1 MKKFSLKRILSMVLC
16 CVMMLQMSNLSIFAA
31 DMTYSDVKQ
40 ALTIVQKEN
49 TDEGIEVDR
58 TSDDTTLLS
67 IYNTV
72 KNAAPTLSADG
83 TKVILPETGDDNY
96 LITLYGS
103 SNTAVIAM
111 DCSVTQPLED
121 MQVYLYYQVT
131 NVTTGESL
139 HMDDPVLVEIN
150 GLYEDTQKSINRPS
164 IMPGIREWKGNDG
177 TFTFGGN
184 VVIADSSLQEAA
196 EVVKSYIE
204 GMTDFAVTVTTGTAS
219 AGDIY
224 LAWDE
229 SLTVG
234 EEGYCM
240 DIDDILQV
248 TAPEYVGIVYAGA
261 TITQM
266 LMNAENGT
274 IPKGL
279 MRDYPQYK
287 VRATMLDVARFY
299 MPLEYLEEVTMY
311 AAFFKINEFHNHI
324 NDNNGEQNYAFRIE
338 SKLYPE
344 INSGIPADEVYSQ
357 EDYKAYQKNVAK
369 YGIDV
374 VTELDSPAHS
384 RFVAAHDS
392 SYMLTDTMIDITNAD
407 AVAFIKSLMDELLDG
422 EDPVI
427 QSKKFH
433 IGIDEYDYSYADEIR
448 NYTNE
453 MSAYIAAKGYEPR
466 VWCSNAKTESS
477 SVEIANTAVQHV
489 YLYSAANLQSLLD
502 DEFQLINNTS
512 KYLYIV
518 PVTVNGCADY
528 MDMEMCYNSWETG
541 KFSTPTAKTPLILQ
555 PGHPLLRGSETTIW
569 YDDKVGCSEFDYF
582 NRLKD
587 QVMLMAE
594 KNWFGKNLQ
603 TSTYEDFTNRI
614 ALYEATSPLA
624 NPGRYIES
632 NGDVIAN
639 YDFSQL
645 DGTTVADL
653 SGNGYDAAVTDLSVS
668 NGALALD
675 GSGYVSLPFQ
685 SAGYPYSVDFSLNIT
700 EAQENAVLFDGED
713 GTLFLNY
720 DDTGKMG
727 IERKGY
733 RFVFDYEIP
742 TGVRLDFRL
751 VCKEEKTLL
760 YVDGA
765 LIGEAQLYKT
775 TVETEGSTSFVLPT
789 ERIGAGVTGY
799 LYSLCIAST
808 EQKSTAVYENV
819 ALNAGVTVSGVEGGY
834 NSDGTLVHTEFDPS
848 HVTDGEASTYT
859 SLEYTDEAW
868 IEVDLGAVY
877 RIAELEVYCR
887 ATPDEF
893 DMLISEDGQT
903 WQTVSSRTQLAGGS
917 DGVSK
922 RVEGTY
928 VDTLEDMPAA
938 RYVKF
943 QQRALW
949 FDNDATGKTKYYSAA
964 VVELRVYG
972 VQTSDRSDLQA
983 LLDEKLDLTPYSA
996 ETVRVYQYSL
1006 EMGNHVCTDPQATQE
1021 QIAWAIT
1028 QIMEAKKNLSIVRSV
1043 ITDRS
1048 VCPHC
1053 EKTSDEIVWQPWT
1066 FDSGKSV
1073 PSGHYYLTGN
1083 VALSGG
1089 QVKIGQTEQDTED
1102 VAVDVVLDLN
1112 GFSLTND
1119 NRRCFYVYT
1128 YSSLSIMDS
1137 VGGGAISGGYAT
1149 ASGGVIYVCQNASL
1163 ELYSGML
1170 SAVQATTS
1178 NGGVVHVAGGTFVMH
1193 SGMIY
1198 GGSALNGG
1206 NIYVKN
1212 GSVTIKGGTITGGV
1226 AATAGGNI
1234 YATASTL
1241 TVEGGLV
1248 IGGVAKS
1255 DVGGNISGNAAEV
1268 TIDGGTIRDGYA
1280 VSGGNIGMSDTS
1292 VFKMLEGLVTGGV
1305 AKQYGG
1311 NFRMNKSASTFTVS
1325 GGVITGD
1332 ISVNANMTLSGSPKI
1347 TLGNNNGLHL
1357 IGTKLLNI
1365 SDLNSDAQIFVAR
1378 TTSGVFTTGYNA
1390 DTHANCFYG
1399 AVRTELSVDS
1409 TGELRAVGGT
1419 KGYCPHCGELVEW
1432 KEWTPTSGEYFT
1444 QEGHFYLPANK
1455 TDITSMIRI
1464 GEHIASDNAVVLD
1477 LNGKKLTSTKRV
1489 FYVNSELSIIDSL
1502 GAGTVTG
1509 GYTSSGGVIYTAT
1522 NAPLRIYGGTY
1533 LNSATEFSSSGG
1545 LISTGGEIQI
1555 YGGYF
1560 DASNIIASGNGA
1572 AISGARGILDIY
1584 GGYFVGGTAAKGG
1597 TISYTGDNGKAFTLY
1612 GGIITGGTCTG
1623 ITGGNVYIGSEAV
1636 FNMRGGVIMNG
1647 TGDTG
1652 ENNSSYNGDNVY
1664 IDSGITMNMS
1674 GGYILGADS
1683 SKNGNGVLCWTE
1695 SSMTLDGDAT
1705 VLNAQRK
1712 GNLYIASNATLTVKE
1727 GFRGDVYAALQ
1738 GKHTPAP
1745 VYGAT
1750 LTGGGV
1756 QDSSE
1761 GPFVGRLFLEGS
1773 YGEPRVFGTNDNKL
1787 VVAGAAVV
1795 NEGNSLTWCQ
1805 DADSGMKTFG
1815 ERAAA
1820 QYTKL
1825 YATENELTLDADSV
1839 VDLNGNNITV
1849 TGSGKF
1855 YGFDSANNS
1864 YDATAC
1870 GTATVPESQL
1880 QTDFTAPNGYRYI
1893 AITDE
1898 NGTAFH
1904 RLDMSVTAVSLRT
1917 STGGIYYWSAWN
1929 CDDILADNVSSYG
1942 IAYSL
1947 SGVPGSLSETG
1958 VLYTKLTSG
1967 FKNDAT
1973 EITGGIMNNILST
1986 EDRIYTNDY
1995 CGKLP
2000 IYAAPYIVVDGKE
2013 IICYDEVAY
2022 SIYDVVSAIDTTI
2035 TQLYNDGDTETA
2047 DTYAEYM
2054 QSFYDDWA
2062 QHGLEDWSFVHFGKT
2077 EET

>member
-1 MKKFSLKRILSMVLC
+1 MKKFSLKRILSIVLC
-16 CVMMLQMSNLSIFAA
+16 CVMLLQMSNLCIFAA
-31 DMTYSDVKQ
+31 DMTYSDVRQ
-40 ALTIVQKEN
+40 ALTIVRKEN
-49 TDEGIEVDR
+49 TDEEIEVER
-58 TSDDTTLLS
+58 TSTDTTLLS

-72 KNAAPTLSADG
+72 KSAAPSLSADG

-139 HMDDPVLVEIN
+139 QMDDPVLVKVS
-150 GLYEDTQKSINRPS
+150 GLYDDNQKNINRPS

-177 TFTFGGN
+177 SFTFSGN

-196 EVVKSYIE
+196 EVVKSYVE
-204 GMTDFAVTVTTGTAS
+204 GMTGLSVTVTTGTAA

-224 LAWDE
+224 LAWDA
-229 SLTVG
+229 SLSVG
-234 EEGYCM
+234 DEGYCL
-240 DIDDILQV
+240 DIDDVLEV
-248 TAPEYVGIVYAGA
+248 TAPKYVGIVYAGA

-266 LMNAENGT
+266 LMNAENGA

-299 MPLEYLEEVTMY
+299 MPLEYLEEVTKY

-324 NDNNGEQNYAFRIE
+324 NDNNGEQNHAFRIE

-374 VTELDSPAHS
+374 VTELDSPAHA
-384 RFVAAHDS
+384 RFVAAHDNS
-392 SYMLTDTMIDITNAD
+392 FMLTDTMIDITNAD
-407 AVAFIKSLMDELLDG
+407 AVAFIKSLVDELLDG
-422 EDPVI
+422 DDPVI

-448 NYTNE
+448 NYTND

-477 SVEIANTAVQHV
+477 SVEISNTAVQHV

-502 DEFQLINNTS
+502 NEFQLINNTS

-541 KFSTPTAKTPLILQ
+541 KFSTPTAKTSLILQ

-632 NGDVIAN
+632 VGEVIAD
-639 YDFSQL
+639 YDFSEL
-645 DGTTVADL
+645 NGTVVTDH
-653 SGNGYDAAVTDLSVS
+653 SGNGYDAAVTGLTVS

-675 GSGYVSLPFQ
+675 GDGYASLPFA
-685 SAGYPYSVDFSLNIT
+685 SVGFPYSVDFTLAVT
-700 EAQENAVLFDGED
+700 EAGENAVLFEGNDGR
-713 GTLFLNY
+713 LLLNY
-720 DDTGKMG
+720 DGTGKMG

-742 TGVRLDFRL
+742 TGIELDFRI
-751 VCKEEKTLL
+751 VCKDEKTLL

-775 TVETEGSTSFVLPT
+775 TVEAEGSTSFVLPT
-789 ERIGAGVTGY
+789 EKIGAGITGS
-799 LYSLCIAST
+799 LYSLRIAST
-808 EQKSTAVYENV
+808 QKENVVEYENV
-819 ALNAGVTVSGVEGGY
+819 ALNASVTVSGVEGGY
-834 NSDGTLVHTEFDPS
+834 NSDGTLVYTKFDPS
-848 HVTDGEASTYT
+848 HVTDGDTSTYT
-859 SLEYTDEAW
+859 SLEYADEAW

-877 RIAELEVYCR
+877 RLAQLEVYCR

-903 WQTVSSRTQLAGGS
+903 WKTVSSRTQLAGGS
-917 DGVSK
+917 EGVSK

-928 VDTLEDMPAA
+928 VDKLDDIPAA

-964 VVELRVYG
+964 VIELRVYG
-972 VQTSDRSDLQA
+972 TPTSDRSDLQV

-996 ETVRVYQYSL
+996 ETTRVYQNSL
-1006 EMGNHVCTDPQATQE
+1006 EMGNYICADPQATQE
-1021 QIAWAIT
+1021 QIAWATT
-1028 QIMEAKKNLSIVRSV
+1028 QIMEAKENLLIVRSV

-1053 EKTSDEIVWQPWT
+1053 EKTSNEIVWQPWT
-1066 FDSGKSV
+1066 FDSGESV
-1073 PSGHYYLTGN
+1073 PSGHYYLTGD

-1119 NRRCFYVYT
+1119 DRRCFYVYN

-1163 ELYSGML
+1163 ELYSGIL
-1170 SAVQATTS
+1170 SAVQATTN
-1178 NGGVVHVAGGTFVMH
+1178 NGGVVHIAGGTFVMH

-1198 GGSALNGG
+1198 GGDALNGG

-1212 GSVTIKGGTITGGV
+1212 GSVTIKGGTVTGGV

-1241 TVEGGLV
+1241 AVEGGLV
-1248 IGGVAKS
+1248 VGGVAKV
-1255 DVGGNISGNAAEV
+1255 DVGGNISGNASEV

-1280 VSGGNIGMSDTS
+1280 VSGGNIGMSGTS
-1292 VFKMLEGLVTGGV
+1292 VFKMLDGLVTGGV

-1311 NFRMNKSASTFTVS
+1311 NFRMNRAASTFAVS

-1332 ISVNANMTLSGSPKI
+1332 ISINANMTLSGSPKI

-1357 IGTKLLNI
+1357 IGTKLLDI

-1378 TTSGVFTTGYNA
+1378 TNNGVFTTGYNA

-1409 TGELRAVGGT
+1409 TGELRADSGT

-1432 KEWTPTSGEYFT
+1432 NEWTPTSGESFT
-1444 QEGHFYLPANK
+1444 QDGHFYLPANK

-1477 LNGKKLTSTKRV
+1477 LNGKKLASTKRAL
-1489 FYVNSELSIIDSL
+1489 YVNSELSILDSL

-1533 LNSATEFSSSGG
+1533 LNSATEFSGSGG

-1560 DASNIIASGNGA
+1560 DASNIVASGNGA
-1572 AISGARGILDIY
+1572 AISSARGILDIY

-1597 TISYTGDNGKAFTLY
+1597 TIYYYGDNGKAFTLH

-1623 ITGGNVYIGSEAV
+1623 ITGGNVYIGNEAV
-1636 FNMRGGVIMNG
+1636 FNMRGGVIING
-1647 TGDTG
+1647 TGDTS
-1652 ENNSSYNGDNVY
+1652 ESNSSYNGDNVY
-1664 IDSGITMNMS
+1664 IESEITMNMS
-1674 GGYILGADS
+1674 GGHILGSDS
-1683 SKNGNGVLCWTE
+1683 SKNGNGVLCWTK
-1695 SSMTLDGDAT
+1695 SSMILGGDAT
-1705 VLNAQRK
+1705 ILNAQRK
-1712 GNLYIASNATLTVKE
+1712 GNLYIASTASLTVEKS
-1727 GFRGDVYAALQ
+1727 FQGDVYVALQ

-1745 VYGAT
+1745 VYGVT

-1756 QDSSE
+1756 QDSAE
-1761 GPFVGRLFLEGS
+1761 GPFIGKLYLEGS
-1773 YGEPRVFGTNDNKL
+1773 YGEPRIFGNDDNKL
-1787 VVAGAAVV
+1787 VVAGAAIVS
-1795 NEGNSLTWCQ
+1795 EGNGFSWCM
-1805 DADSGMKTFG
+1805 DADS
-1815 ERAAA
+1815 AAYNFRNFSTA
-1820 QYTKL
+1820 QYIKL
-1825 YATENELTLDADSV
+1825 FANENKLSSDADSV
-1839 VDLNGNNITV
+1839 VDLNGNDITV
-1849 TGSGKF
+1849 TGSGSF
-1855 YGFDSANNS
+1855 YGFDSANDG
-1864 YDATAC
+1864 YDAGAC
-1870 GTATVPESQL
+1870 GTAIVPESQL
-1880 QTDFTAPNGYRYI
+1880 QKDFVAPNGYRYVAI
-1893 AITDE
+1893 ADE
-1898 NGTAFH
+1898 NGTTYH
-1904 RLDMSVTAVSLRT
+1904 RLDMSITAVSLRT
-1917 STGGIYYWSAWN
+1917 ATGGIYYWSNWN
-1929 CDDILADNVSSYG
+1929 CDDLLAGKVDQYG
-1942 IAYSL
+1942 IACSL
-1947 SGVPGSLSETG
+1947 AGVPGKLNEAG
-1958 VLYTKLTSG
+1958 VLYTVLTSG
-1967 FKNDAT
+1967 FKNDGT
-1973 EITGGIMNNILST
+1973 EITGAIMNGILT
-1986 EDRIYTNDY
+1986 TADREYSNDY
-1995 CGKLP
+1995 CGKWP
-2000 IYAAPYIVVDGKE
+2000 IYAAPYVVIGGEE
-2013 IICYDEVAY
+2013 IICKDEVAY
-2022 SIYDVVSAIDTTI
+2022 SIYNVVSAIDTTI
-2035 TQLYNDGDTETA
+2035 TELYNSGDAETA
-2047 DTYAEYM
+2047 DKYVDYM
-2054 QSFYDDWA
+2054 QSFYNEWA
-2062 QHGLEDWSFVHFGKT
+2062 QHGLEDWSFVNFGKVK
-2077 EET
+2077 EA